1 MGNSDKNILTIHLN
15 INEGKIVFE
24 ALAELPFKYV
34 FDLIG
39 RLNKQVNESVID
51 EGDEEA
57 LCAHTLSR
65 QELNMVIRALG
76 EMQFNRV
83 HALLEN
89 LNAQIKK

>member
-1 MGNSDKNILTIHLN
+1 MGNSDKTIFTIRLN
-15 INEGKIVFE
+15 INEGKKVFE
-24 ALAELPFKYV
+24 ALAEQPFKYV

-39 RLNKQVNESVID
+39 RLNKQVNESAID

-57 LCAHTLSR
+57 LYTHTLSR
-65 QELNMVIRALG
+65 QELDMVIRALG